1 MTPPAVG
8 LSRLERV
15 LDGLGRVVVAFSG
28 GADSALLGYVANRTL
43 GTEKVLCVTS
53 SSASLAADE
62 LADCRALAAEWGLR
76 HLVVETN
83 ELADAAYVRND
94 LDRCY
99 HCKRELMDVLAGPA
113 RTEGATIALG
123 VNVDDLSDYR
133 PGQRAATER
142 GAVFPLV
149 EAELTKHDVRELS
162 RHLGLRTWDKPAAA
176 CLASR
181 VPHGT
186 PVTLGVLS
194 RVEAAESAL
203 RALGFRVLRVR
214 HYGETARIELGLDEL
229 ARALEARDAV
239 VAAVQSAGYRHVTLD
254 LEGFRS
260 GNLSRTASKATR
272 CRAPRRT
279 GSRRDRRLR
288 ARRGLATLSRDAPAG
303 RRRAPLLKKDAPLGT
318 GERDEVAHPELAVLE
333 PFPPAHGLHDVVAAV
348 LAHGHEPSS
357 HVGGPGR
364 AQALARLVAQ
374 VALDLLGQPLDGRSR
389 CGEVLVRGD
398 SRDVGG
404 HRLVLDDELVH
415 PALVLVRLVGEVGKV
430 RRTPDHA
437 GRRLGERERGL
448 RRDRERVAG
457 HARPD
462 RDRRDAGLGER
473 GAEHADDA
481 GRPLVTRQGEAG
493 VPAVAAASQPVAAS
507 GTGRECVTSAR

>member
-43 GTEKVLCVTS
+43 GAEKVLCVTS

-62 LADCRALAAEWGLR
+62 LADTRALAAEWGLR

-83 ELADAAYVRND
+83 ELAAAAYVRND

-113 RTEGATIALG
+113 QTEGATIALG

-239 VAAVQSAGYRHVTLD
+239 VAAVRSAGYRHVTLD

-260 GNLSRTASKATR
+260 GNLSRTALESQAVPRHPGGQARAAT
-272 CRAPRRT
+272 
-279 GSRRDRRLR
+279 
-288 ARRGLATLSRDAPAG
+288 
-303 RRRAPLLKKDAPLGT
+303 
-318 GERDEVAHPELAVLE
+318 
-333 PFPPAHGLHDVVAAV
+333 
-348 LAHGHEPSS
+348 
-357 HVGGPGR
+357 
-364 AQALARLVAQ
+364 
-374 VALDLLGQPLDGRSR
+374 
-389 CGEVLVRGD
+389 GD
-398 SRDVGG
+398 
-404 HRLVLDDELVH
+404 
-415 PALVLVRLVGEVGKV
+415 
-430 RRTPDHA
+430 
-437 GRRLGERERGL
+437 
-448 RRDRERVAG
+448 
-457 HARPD
+457 
-462 RDRRDAGLGER
+462 
-473 GAEHADDA
+473 
-481 GRPLVTRQGEAG
+481 
-493 VPAVAAASQPVAAS
+493 
-507 GTGRECVTSAR
+507 